1 MEISII
7 IEIYDRN
14 NTTQIE
20 DTLYLVLQ
28 TIPSEN
34 TEKFETKYPQ
44 MTTTVKNGHG
54 NPKLKFSAAN
64 KPCHTHLTSL
74 VLSRMASGVA

>member
-34 TEKFETKYPQ
+34 TEKFE
-44 MTTTVKNGHG
+44 
-54 NPKLKFSAAN
+54 N
-64 KPCHTHLTSL
+64 KAL
-74 VLSRMASGVA
+74 VLANSINGRDDWMKLMKLAILN

>member
-28 TIPSEN
+28 TLYMAIVVYAPALALSQC
-34 TEKFETKYPQ
+34 KY
-44 MTTTVKNGHG
+44 T
-54 NPKLKFSAAN
+54 
-64 KPCHTHLTSL
+64 
-74 VLSRMASGVA
+74 

>member
-34 TEKFETKYPQ
+34 TEKFE
-44 MTTTVKNGHG
+44 
-54 NPKLKFSAAN
+54 N
-64 KPCHTHLTSL
+64 KAVDSTSQEHKWK
-74 VLSRMASGVA
+74 G

>member
-34 TEKFETKYPQ
+34 TEKFENKA
-44 MTTTVKNGHG
+44 VVLANSINGWDDWM
-54 NPKLKFSAAN
+54 KLLKFAILN
-64 KPCHTHLTSL
+64 
-74 VLSRMASGVA
+74 